1 MKTYKTMIRN
11 NNSKINRKRI
21 YFLFI
26 LFLIGFSII
35 IYKVVSIQYIHAIKY
50 KSYADYQH
58 KNENIISSKRGKLMD
73 RNGTELAVSLIEKTV
88 YANPKMIA
96 DIDYESKALAEVLN
110 FDTEYIR
117 EKLEK
122 KELGFVYIKR
132 QVDAETAEL
141 INMLNLP
148 GVYVRDETKRYY
160 PQGELAASIIGF
172 TGLDNSGLSGIE
184 LEYEKYLRGVDGRQ
198 IFEKDVFGKI
208 ISGGENSYIQPIN
221 GSDITLTIDSQI
233 QFITEQRLEKV
244 VLDYNAARAIAIV
257 MNPDNGE
264 IYAIASYPGFDLNDY
279 QNYDPELYK
288 NFGISFTYEPGSTF
302 KIINVAT
309 ALDNNCVGFEQMFS
323 LHPSIKVGDRV
334 IKEIFRT
341 YNINYSVKEIIQ
353 NSSNVGAVTVALS
366 MGEKI
371 FWEGIKKFGFG
382 EVTGIDL
389 PGEEK
394 GLFYDYKTW
403 PASTIGAMAIGQN
416 ISVTPLQLIRAV
428 CCIANGGYLV
438 TPYIVSEI
446 ELQNSKIEL
455 QQLKEKNSIISKI
468 TAEAVKDMMLAV
480 VENGTGKR
488 AQIEGISVCGKTGTA
503 EKANRSGRGYDEGRV
518 ITSFIGFAPFDDP
531 KAAIIVVVDEPHGG
545 TNEIWGGTVAAPA
558 FKDIMEFSLKKLGVC
573 E

>member
-58 KNENIISSKRGKLMD
+58 KNENIVSSKRGKLMD

-233 QFITEQRLEKV
+233 QFITEQRLKKV
-244 VLDYNAARAIAIV
+244 VLDYNATRAIAIV